1 MLLHQSLSTFERE
14 TEIYKVVVL
23 HGRQGLAPGFSYTA
37 ICTRPPARPELRF
50 FYAVR
55 PQTSEGGIQ
64 ALENHTI
71 AVFPQLPTYEENKA
85 VVVLLRHSVRTRDTP
100 QMPHAAPRWV
110 DMKRCPDTRREW
122 ASEEQ
127 VVTVFHA
134 GPAYFTG
141 CALHHILLQEICST
155 LYAFLH
161 E

>member
-1 MLLHQSLSTFERE
+1 MHSNEVQNFYNTNKNAHDAMLNMIITFGSLH
-14 TEIYKVVVL
+14 
-23 HGRQGLAPGFSYTA
+23 
-37 ICTRPPARPELRF
+37 CTRPPAQPELRF

-55 PQTSEGGIQ
+55 PETSEGGIQ

-100 QMPHAAPRWV
+100 QMPHAVPRCV

-141 CALHHILLQEICST
+141 CVLHHILL
-155 LYAFLH
+155 
-161 E
+161 